1 MMHPSSYTKPRRR
14 QIRPED
20 IELPPTQPIEIVLD
34 QWVAGE
40 A

>member
-1 MMHPSSYTKPRRR
+1 MIHPASSTKLRSR

-34 QWVAGE
+34 QWVADE